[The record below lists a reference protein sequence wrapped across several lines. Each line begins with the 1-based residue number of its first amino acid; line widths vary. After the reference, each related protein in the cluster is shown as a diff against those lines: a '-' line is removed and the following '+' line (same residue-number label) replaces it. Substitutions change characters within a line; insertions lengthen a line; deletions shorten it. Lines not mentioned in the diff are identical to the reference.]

1 MNFIKSIILRI
12 ISLGVILLVAQTCDF
27 IADLFKSE
35 KKEPVQKER
44 KRTELEV
51 TNAHSLYWY
60 SNLGKFYSAS
70 LGVNPIFVRLSRSN
84 KLNDGPESYGEL
96 YAQIYQYDRLK
107 LNEIINS
114 FDKIARQGNY
124 SRFEFADI
132 IVSAVQN
139 IPYSLVIQED
149 CEQEYYNDPT
159 VRELIDE
166 GTNCEG
172 YVYAGIYTPIEFID
186 NFEGD
191 CDTRTL
197 FIYTILRHYDYD
209 VKILNS
215 DLYGHSI
222 IGLNIPHHGRYK
234 YAQGKRYYTWE
245 TTSENWELGD
255 LSPEVSDMNYWYV
268 AL

>member
-1 MNFIKSIILRI
+1 MAL
-12 ISLGVILLVAQTCDF
+12 ILLVASTIDF
-27 IADLFKSE
+27 ISGLFKSGE
-35 KKEPVQKER
+35 DKPPTVQIKER
-44 KRTELEV
+44 EEEV
-51 TNAHSLYWY
+51 INKNSHSLYWY
-60 SNLGKFYSAS
+60 SNVGKFYNTS
-70 LGVNPIFVRLSRSN
+70 LSVNPSFVRLSRLN
-84 KLNDGPESYGEL
+84 KLVDGPESYGEL
-96 YAQIYQYDRLK
+96 YAQIYRYDRLK

-114 FDKIARQGNY
+114 FDKIADKGEY

-139 IPYSLVIQED
+139 MPYSLVIQQD
-149 CEQEYYNDPT
+149 CEQEYYNDPK

-166 GTNCEG
+166 GTDCEG

-197 FIYTILRHYDYD
+197 FIYTILRHYNYD

-234 YAQGKRYYTWE
+234 YVQGKRYYTWE

-255 LSPEVSDMNYWYV
+255 LPPEVSDMNYWYV